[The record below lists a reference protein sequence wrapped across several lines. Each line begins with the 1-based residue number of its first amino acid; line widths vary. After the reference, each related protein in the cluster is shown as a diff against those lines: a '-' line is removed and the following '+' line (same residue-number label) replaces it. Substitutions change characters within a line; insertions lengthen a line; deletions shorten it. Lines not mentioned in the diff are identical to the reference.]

1 MALNA
6 DNPSVNEG
14 STMTVQY
21 RAKNGNMQFKPAFS
35 WIQSVIEGDNNEGFC
50 LACGETNEGIEPDAG
65 KYRCQCC
72 SAPKVYGAEQLMLMN
87 LFH

>member
-1 MALNA
+1 MKKTYL
-6 DNPSVNEG
+6 
-14 STMTVQY
+14 
-21 RAKNGNMQFKPAFS
+21 AKNGNTQYKPSFS
-35 WIQSVIEGDNNEGFC
+35 WIQSVIEGENDEGFC

-72 SAPKVYGAEQLMLMN
+72 NAPKVYGAEQLMLMN